1 MCWIAFRWWN
11 KPKCHSL
18 GTGREAYRGIFHPHI
33 VPMGDK
39 KLSHRTCACICC
51 LRILLWGKCPAQLA
65 QQAQPVKMVLL
76 QNNVLR
82 SARHKVNKKTV
93 NRTRNCTNISADP
106 LLTSTK
112 RLFVNLFL
120 SYEQRNAKYLWCLS
134 PCLGDLIFLSFSSF

>member
-1 MCWIAFRWWN
+1 M
-11 KPKCHSL
+11 
-18 GTGREAYRGIFHPHI
+18 
-33 VPMGDK
+33 
-39 KLSHRTCACICC
+39 
-51 LRILLWGKCPAQLA
+51 
-65 QQAQPVKMVLL
+65 KMVLL

-82 SARHKVNKKTV
+82 SARHKINKKTV

-134 PCLGDLIFLSFSSF
+134 PCLGDLILLSFSSFLDCSAGVTFTFTGLPHTLFSLLFKHWVKHPTDDKHFKPVVYNTPQQRDCKQLKT